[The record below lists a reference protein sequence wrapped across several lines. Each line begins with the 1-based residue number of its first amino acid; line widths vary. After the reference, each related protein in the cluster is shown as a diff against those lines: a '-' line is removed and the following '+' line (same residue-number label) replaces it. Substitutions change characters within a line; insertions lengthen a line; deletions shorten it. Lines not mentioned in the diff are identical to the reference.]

1 MAIEHGTQG
10 RGPVFYNLIVPGTV
24 SDRKIDKTGIH
35 VRVTHPEKSG
45 VVSGFM
51 PVVQMDTVG
60 MQSANLPRMGS
71 QALVLYDPTGV
82 EQGWILGST
91 YTTKDPPPQLAQDNP
106 DSHLVLFDD
115 GSYFLLNPDTKKWT
129 INTQGE
135 CDVTTTGPIKII
147 STGNVEVTTQAD
159 LKATVTG
166 NMTATVTGNATI
178 QAQQITLQAPITIV
192 TGILKVD
199 TVQGNTAPFPT
210 ANPKMVNLDG
220 SGNGS

>member
-1 MAIEHGTQG
+1 MPIEHGTQG

-24 SDRKIDKTGIH
+24 SARKVDKTGIH

-51 PVVQMDTVG
+51 PVLQMDTVG
-60 MQSANLPRMGS
+60 IQSANLPRLGS
-71 QALVLYDPTGV
+71 QAIVLYDPTGV
-82 EQGWILGST
+82 EQGVVLGST

-115 GSYFLLNPDTKKWT
+115 GSYFLYNPDTKKLT
-129 INTQGE
+129 VNTQGE
-135 CDVTTTGPIKII
+135 CDVTTVGPVKIV

-159 LKATVTG
+159 LKATVSG
-166 NMTATVTGNATI
+166 NMTATVGGNATI
-178 QAQQITLQAPITIV
+178 QAQQIILQAPITIV

-199 TVQGNTAPFPT
+199 NIQGNVAPFPT
-210 ANPKMVNLDG
+210 ANPKVLNSDG
-220 SGNGS
+220 SGQGS